1 MLERDQQFMSIMK
14 AVSLSAPT
22 KGTDIKLTERK
33 IPEVKPGWVL
43 VRVYSFGLNHS
54 EKLLR
59 LSEINETYI
68 NKPITPGIECAG
80 EIIDPS
86 DTSFQVGQRVIA
98 LMGGMGRSFDGSY
111 AEYVLLPANQVFSV
125 KTNLTWIQLGAI
137 PETYYTAWG
146 SLFDCLHLEQ
156 SDIFLVRGGTC
167 PLGYAAIQI
176 AKALGCKVVAT
187 THRVEKFKLLN
198 DYGVDQIVLD
208 EGELKGKVSGITK
221 ILELVGAKTLRDSLK
236 NVEPAG
242 IVCNTG
248 ILGGQYTLD
257 GFDPIKEIPNG
268 VYLTGFYSN
277 SPTQRVIDEMMAFMC
292 KANLSPHVGR
302 VYDFV
307 QIAEASEALDS
318 GKVDGKIVI
327 SVVQ

>member
-1 MLERDQQFMSIMK
+1 MLERDQQFMSTMK
-14 AVSLSAPT
+14 AVSLSAST
-22 KGTDIKLTERK
+22 KGKDIKLTERN

-59 LSEINETYI
+59 LSEINASYI

-86 DTSFQVGQRVIA
+86 DTAFRVGQRVIA

-111 AEYVLLPANQVFSV
+111 AEYTLLPANQVFSV
-125 KTNLTWIQLGAI
+125 KTDLTWTQLGAI

-156 SDIFLVRGGTC
+156 SDKLLVRGGTC

-176 AKALGCKVVAT
+176 AKALGCEVVAT

-198 DYGVDQIVLD
+198 NCGVDQIVLD
-208 EGELKGKVSGITK
+208 EGEIKEKVFGITK
-221 ILELVGAKTLRDSLK
+221 VLELVGVKTLRDSLK
-236 NVEPAG
+236 SIESVG

-277 SPTQRVIDEMMAFMC
+277 TPTQRAIDEMMAFLC
-292 KANLSPHVGR
+292 EANLLPHIGH
-302 VYDFV
+302 VYDFS
-307 QIAEASEALDS
+307 QIAEASEALET
-318 GKVDGKIVI
+318 GNVDGKIVI
-327 SVVQ
+327 RVV

>member
-1 MLERDQQFMSIMK
+1 MTLMK
-14 AVSLSAPT
+14 AVSLSVPT
-22 KGTDIKLTERK
+22 KGKDITLTERN

-59 LSEINETYI
+59 LSEINASYI
-68 NKPITPGIECAG
+68 HKPIIPGIECAG

-111 AEYVLLPANQVFSV
+111 AEYVLLPAHHVFSV
-125 KTNLTWIQLGAI
+125 KTDLTWVQLGAI

-146 SLFDCLHLEQ
+146 SLFDCLHLER
-156 SDIFLVRGGTC
+156 SDKLLVRGGTC

-176 AKALGCKVVAT
+176 AKTLGCEVAAT
-187 THRVEKFKLLN
+187 THRIDKFDLLN
-198 DYGVDQIVLD
+198 DCGVDQIVLD
-208 EGELKGKVSGITK
+208 DGEIKGKVSGITK
-221 ILELVGAKTLRDSLK
+221 VLELVGAKTLRDSLK
-236 NVEPAG
+236 SIESAG

-248 ILGGQYTLD
+248 ILGGQYALV

-277 SPTQRVIDEMMAFMC
+277 SPTQKAIDKMMKFMC
-292 KANLSPHVGR
+292 KDNLSPHIGR
-302 VYDFV
+302 VYDFS
-307 QIAEASEALDS
+307 QIAEAIEAFDS

-327 SVVQ
+327 SVV